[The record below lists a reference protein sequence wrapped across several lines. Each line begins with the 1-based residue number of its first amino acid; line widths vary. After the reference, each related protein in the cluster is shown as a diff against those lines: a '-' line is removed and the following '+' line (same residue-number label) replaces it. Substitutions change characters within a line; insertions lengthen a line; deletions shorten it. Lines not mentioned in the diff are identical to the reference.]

1 MRFRSCRFPLRYGIV
16 KSPVFRVAS
25 PLLLVL
31 SACGGA
37 PTPLPVEPSH
47 GLGEVGGAREETAG
61 SSAAAARQS
70 VPESVVQAT
79 FEPLVTAVRP
89 GRPFLLAAHFRI
101 ASGYRISGKEAGE
114 VGNPTV
120 VSFSAP
126 EGFEVGEAA
135 FPIPERYTVTGG
147 YVGLGYRDET
157 AVFVEVTPP
166 KKLASGAVHRFD
178 LSASWVACKRE
189 CANEHTE
196 AFLELVTGYGDVA
209 AKETEAE
216 LAPFKARLPTPLAED
231 RELQKKAVAGNHGAS
246 GKRRK

>member
-1 MRFRSCRFPLRYGIV
+1 MNNS
-16 KSPVFRVAS
+16 VFRVAP

-37 PTPLPVEPSH
+37 PTPPPVEPSP
-47 GLGEVGGAREETAG
+47 GLGKASHEETG
-61 SSAAAARQS
+61 DNSAAAAPKES

-101 ASGYRISGKEAGE
+101 ASGYRISGKESGQ
-114 VGNPTV
+114 VGKPTV
-120 VSFSAP
+120 VSFTAP
-126 EGFEVGEAA
+126 EGFEVGEVA
-135 FPIPERYTVTGG
+135 FPTPERYTVTGG
-147 YVGLGYRDET
+147 YVGLGYKDET
-157 AVFVEVTPP
+157 AVFVEITPP

-189 CANEHTE
+189 CATEHTD

-216 LAPFKARLPTPLAED
+216 LAPFKARLPTPFAD
-231 RELQKKAVAGNHGAS
+231 GREVQKKAGAEKHGAAR
-246 GKRRK
+246 KRHK